1 MLLSPGMLLAALL
14 LPSAGGADWS
24 HQQADPA
31 RRGGEGPLPDRPTLL
46 WKFKAAGDFLVPPAV
61 ASGRVVVLDADGKVT
76 CLSLSDGK
84 TLWNRRF
91 TGAFWAAPAVS
102 GGRIFAAISR
112 RETRYET
119 ARGGLFSSGSAVA
132 VTDEKGEAL
141 CLELERGQTIWSRS
155 FSRPIP
161 GGPAVEGERLVLGST
176 DYKVHCLSARDGSE
190 LWSYKTSG
198 EVVASPAIVEGRVLA
213 PSRDRRLYCLDL
225 ESGQEIWAF
234 KGSGEFISPCAS
246 VGGRVFA
253 AASDGNVFC
262 VSLADGKAIW
272 RFSASEGVVA
282 APVVS
287 DRRVYVASGPVL
299 HCLSG
304 GDGEE
309 AWSVRSPRNFFFS
322 PAVSGERLVISSRAG
337 HLLALDSRT
346 GEELW
351 KYPLVRDAPA
361 RLALAPGRILAATA
375 GRYLYCLGEG
385 DESR

>member
-1 MLLSPGMLLAALL
+1 MLFPPGMLVVALL
-14 LPSAGGADWS
+14 LPSALGPDWP

-31 RRGGEGPLPDRPTLL
+31 RRGGEGPLPDHPTLL
-46 WKFKAAGDFLVPPAV
+46 WKFKAAGDLLVPPAV

-76 CLSLSDGK
+76 SLSLSDGK

-91 TGAFWAAPAVS
+91 TGAFWAAPAIS

-119 ARGGLFSSGSAVA
+119 TRGGLFSPGSAVA

-141 CLELERGQTIWSRS
+141 CLDLERGQTLWSRS

-176 DYKVHCLSARDGSE
+176 DYKVHCLSTRDGAE

-234 KGSGEFISPCAS
+234 KGSGEFISPCAC

-253 AASDGNVFC
+253 AANDGNVFC
-262 VSLADGKAIW
+262 MSLSDGKAIW

-282 APVVS
+282 SPVVS

-361 RLALAPGRILAATA
+361 RLALAPGRVLAATA
-375 GRYLYCLGEG
+375 GRCLYCLGEG
-385 DESR
+385 DENR